1 MQLTTV
7 GKLKKGSLY
16 LKNNL
21 SEEQP
26 VEYDKLILYLS
37 LKSGLLS
44 TKNYLEDVGLDKFNT
59 YDGINTYWINMTQDG
74 TFLGNPIYRV
84 EKGSSDQGFFYRY
97 NITGLEKIAS
107 YGEYILTGIF
117 KSSNSS
123 ETICPL
129 DQHSQG
135 VYGPYAGG
143 GVPWTAQ
150 NHTPGYDV
158 IDYRF
163 YLGNG
168 WWRYIHIFKIDWDK
182 ISNVSYR
189 NRFYFGFYWLWQN
202 AGQYMWGT
210 QPQLYIGNW
219 KKSYQGN
226 ISSYNF
232 SDLIKYKDS
241 VSIEGPQTN
250 QISISNMNSY
260 PIGYTGNVCGFSNN
274 FNERFGAGNWST
286 EIIAQDNCILPE
298 LRKAQRI
305 TTKQS
310 GQGGWTQGNIGNTTG
325 DITYGVLLRLHYGE
339 IRFGDLNSSN
349 RLYINENYYTQ
360 RGKKLGDW
368 IWQCGTFQASG
379 GGRHLYQY
387 NNTKADIQQVQIYN
401 TNYQLS
407 YIDGSKNSSYIELP
421 VDVFNEFKDEM
432 TVSFIYE
439 PLSNKTYGEDSQVCT
454 VEDAT
459 TNLISDPTYG
469 LIINEEGTLC
479 TTYRDDNVPFRGV
492 RSFAVE
498 TATTNYWNNDITD
511 YAYQIL
517 SGDVTFENTVY
528 NGRPALKCILTGT
541 DPYIKV
547 AFKHSA
553 GNINPGDTYT
563 ASIGVAALSSE
574 ITGLVDTAAYIYFAK
589 LTFGGFDRPD
599 HNWGKAGNRIYAT
612 YTHPMDEVATSF
624 YACVY
629 FKEAGT
635 FYLYDYQLEK
645 KPFAS
650 SFVVGSRPKGRLVI
664 SLEDLKF
671 DIANDDWVISYWK
684 YPVAT
689 YDDTQNNYSTC
700 SLGQLTSDRS
710 KGYIWWG
717 KETSKNKYRLSVI
730 LNDATESYSLSNTF
744 NPADYFYHW
753 HYEVMKKQGKVLSYY
768 VDGVKQIE
776 YTIPA
781 NKELQTPFD
790 VGLGLGIASGTRP
803 NNALI
808 AALYCGYNS
817 ATWTDEYIRE
827 VYENPESLDHI
838 DFDNTYIKIGSSQ
851 LDKKPYIPQLSIY
864 RGNDL
869 GDQDQIQ
876 FVAKDGTVVYTFDTA
891 ISGINQRLNHKLFI
905 QMSYKEGERL
915 QIYAKD
921 LDTGDI
927 LKEENIALP
936 SDFSF
941 DKSFSYQRLGSLNLG
956 TDQQNQKFSEFHF
969 YHKSY
974 DQSELQN
981 LIPRVFQIDK
991 VGFQKA
997 KQIIEPHNI
1006 LTKYGPTQFDS
1017 GEFGG
1022 IWGKYEQTNCSVY
1035 IVPKH
1040 FRRNQYSYY
1049 IKRKPNITGSG
1060 SETQNWGGVK
1070 LSFPDDN
1077 TWEEGQTY
1085 RLSFQYTGY
1094 SYNDVEIY
1102 FAYDINNTTMD
1113 VGLTKLDLDYITHSF
1128 TDEDGWQY
1136 YEQEFTIPEG
1146 FIHQVGTDDNTY
1158 YCMRQLKIGYGY
1170 TTTNEYGTRLYIND
1184 LKIEKISGNDS
1195 FRKTGGIKTRGIY
1208 AKEIFENNTFHDVYM
1223 VGTASAYTYPDAE
1236 QRTTGNRVLKI
1247 DNNTI
1252 YNSGGRG
1259 LRLTIFDRSF
1269 NVITDTTYDV
1279 YGDDAQRTNLAN
1291 QLLQID
1297 KENYWQLTS
1306 FDQVNPNANLTN
1318 QFAILGSTIWPLS
1331 HRSPYQAFGKG
1342 KKIIYEDGQSYN
1354 ANYKTKQVLNFK
1366 I

>member
-59 YDGINTYWINMTQDG
+59 YSGINTYWVNMTQDG
-74 TFLGNPIYRV
+74 SFLGNPVYRV
-84 EKGSSDQGFFYRY
+84 EKGTSSDGIIYKY
-97 NITGLEKIAS
+97 NLSGLEKIAS

-123 ETICPL
+123 ETVYPL
-129 DQHSQG
+129 SQVNNG
-135 VYGPYAGG
+135 NYGLYQGG
-143 GVPWTAQ
+143 GNPWTAQ

-168 WWRYIHIFKIDWDK
+168 WWRYIYLFKIDWDK

-189 NRFYFGFYWLWQN
+189 NRFYFGFYWIWQN

-226 ISSYNF
+226 ITSYGF

-274 FNERFGAGNWST
+274 FEERFGAGNWST

-298 LRKAQRI
+298 IRKAQRI
-305 TTKQS
+305 TTKQN
-310 GQGGWTQGNIGNTTG
+310 GNGGWTQGNIGNTTG

-379 GGRHLYQY
+379 GGRLLYQY

-439 PLSNKTYGEDSQVCT
+439 PLSNKTYGEDSQ
-454 VEDAT
+454 
-459 TNLISDPTYG
+459 IF
-469 LIINEEGTLC
+469 TL
-479 TTYRDDNVPFRGV
+479 D
-492 RSFAVE
+492 
-498 TATTNYWNNDITD
+498 
-511 YAYQIL
+511 Q
-517 SGDVTFENTVY
+517 
-528 NGRPALKCILTGT
+528 
-541 DPYIKV
+541 
-547 AFKHSA
+547 
-553 GNINPGDTYT
+553 DT
-563 ASIGVAALSSE
+563 
-574 ITGLVDTAAYIYFAK
+574 TGL
-589 LTFGGFDRPD
+589 
-599 HNWGKAGNRIYAT
+599 
-612 YTHPMDEVATSF
+612 
-624 YACVY
+624 
-629 FKEAGT
+629 
-635 FYLYDYQLEK
+635 
-645 KPFAS
+645 
-650 SFVVGSRPKGRLVI
+650 
-664 SLEDLKF
+664 
-671 DIANDDWVISYWK
+671 DW
-684 YPVAT
+684 
-689 YDDTQNNYSTC
+689 
-700 SLGQLTSDRS
+700 LG
-710 KGYIWWG
+710 
-717 KETSKNKYRLSVI
+717 
-730 LNDATESYSLSNTF
+730 
-744 NPADYFYHW
+744 
-753 HYEVMKKQGKVLSYY
+753 
-768 VDGVKQIE
+768 
-776 YTIPA
+776 
-781 NKELQTPFD
+781 
-790 VGLGLGIASGTRP
+790 
-803 NNALI
+803 
-808 AALYCGYNS
+808 
-817 ATWTDEYIRE
+817 
-827 VYENPESLDHI
+827 
-838 DFDNTYIKIGSSQ
+838 
-851 LDKKPYIPQLSIY
+851 IY
-864 RGNDL
+864 RGNNL
-869 GDQDQIQ
+869 SQQDQML
-876 FVAKDGTVVYTFDTA
+876 FAVKDDTRSYSSSTT

-905 QMSYKEGERL
+905 QVSYKSGNYL
-915 QIYAKD
+915 QIYVKD

-956 TDQQNQKFSEFHF
+956 TDQQNQKYSEFHF

-974 DQSELQN
+974 QQNELEK

-1006 LTKYGPTQFDS
+1006 LAKYGQTQFET
-1017 GEFGG
+1017 GQFGG
-1022 IWGKYEQTNCSVY
+1022 IWGSCQQPNCSVY

-1040 FRRNQYSYY
+1040 FRKNKYSYY
-1049 IKRKPNITGSG
+1049 IKRTPNITGSG
-1060 SETQNWGGVK
+1060 SQTQNWGG
-1070 LSFPDDN
+1070 LQLTFPDDN

-1085 RLSFQYTGY
+1085 RLSFYYTGY
-1094 SYNDVEIY
+1094 SYNNVEVY
-1102 FAYDINNTTMD
+1102 FAYNIGWFTQD
-1113 VGLTKLDLDYITHSF
+1113 VGLSALGLNTITHSF

-1136 YEQEFTIPEG
+1136 YEQEFTIPQG
-1146 FIHQVGTDDNTY
+1146 YIHQTGTDGNTY

-1223 VGTASAYTYPDAE
+1223 VGTAFEYIYPDAE

-1306 FDQVNPNANLTN
+1306 FDQVNTNANLTN
-1318 QFAILGSTIWPLS
+1318 QFSVLGSTIWPLI

-1342 KKIIYEDGQSYN
+1342 KKIIYEDGALQN
-1354 ANYKTKQVLNFK
+1354 AVYKTKAVLNFK
-1366 I
+1366 V